1 MAPKKGVTSKY
12 SPLPSSISLP
22 SFIHILISIFFKA
35 SLAEVK
41 NKKPACAE
49 CRRRKKRC
57 GHRVDPSASEAMNSP
72 AVAAEAADVPAAN
85 VDPPIDVNTAAEILM
100 SMRYGSSVEEPVLE
114 GDQVSIPFHP
124 PKSRVNTNIDT
135 KDCTTT
141 ASGAESSAVA
151 LRDAA
156 DHPSEPPL
164 KRLRISG
171 PRRPSPP
178 VPAADSAEGA
188 ATMAVNTVFA
198 RDLAKKLEEFE
209 AKYQAS
215 MAAHKAVMEAG
226 KAVKDLVESWVGSW
240 AAGQ

>member
-1 MAPKKGVTSKY
+1 MAPKKGVTT
-12 SPLPSSISLP
+12 
-22 SFIHILISIFFKA
+22 

-114 GDQVSIPFHP
+114 GDQ
-124 PKSRVNTNIDT
+124 
-135 KDCTTT
+135 DCTTT

-156 DHPSEPPL
+156 DHPSERPL

>member
-1 MAPKKGVTSKY
+1 MST
-12 SPLPSSISLP
+12 
-22 SFIHILISIFFKA
+22 FFEA

-57 GHRVDPSASEAMNSP
+57 GHRDDPSAFEAMNFP
-72 AVAAEAADVPAAN
+72 AVATEATDGPAAN
-85 VDPPIDVNTAAEILM
+85 VDPPIDDNTAAEILM
-100 SMRYGSSVEEPVLE
+100 SMRYGSSMEEPVLE
-114 GDQVSIPFHP
+114 GDEVSILFHP
-124 PKSRVNTNIDT
+124 SQSPDITNITT

-156 DHPSEPPL
+156 AHPSERPL

-171 PRRPSPP
+171 PRHPSAP
-178 VPAADSAEGA
+178 VPPSESAEGA
-188 ATMAVNTVFA
+188 ATTAVNVVFA

-209 AKYQAS
+209 AKYRAS

-226 KAVKDLVESWVGSW
+226 KAVKDLVETWLGSW